1 MLGSPPFGLV
11 NVTFVW
17 KKERRKT
24 RSTMGRSG
32 DAGEGRVPG
41 DPSFII
47 LSRRPHIAPTGYS
60 IYIYI
65 SSVFALPTA
74 LIHIVFNPT
83 IEIQCSIQFHSKI
96 IELFL
101 YLNMLVFSKTTIQQ
115 KQLIE
120 SVYVHG
126 TRLKSLKEYITLSP
140 YSPPPNTISPF
151 LTYIRLSYQLYM

>member
-1 MLGSPPFGLV
+1 MLGSPPSGLV
-11 NVTFVW
+11 NVTFVG
-17 KKERRKT
+17 KKGRRKT

-74 LIHIVFNPT
+74 LIHIVFNP
-83 IEIQCSIQFHSKI
+83 K
-96 IELFL
+96 
-101 YLNMLVFSKTTIQQ
+101 
-115 KQLIE
+115 
-120 SVYVHG
+120 
-126 TRLKSLKEYITLSP
+126 
-140 YSPPPNTISPF
+140 
-151 LTYIRLSYQLYM
+151 